1 MKSNYVK
8 MICMVL
14 CIVVL
19 VAACTNISSAGPYDF
34 VMKDPGTKKL
44 LDVYNKQIKTV
55 PLIMGYLNHIV
66 ASPQGLIKVLERDAC
81 EKDILDF
88 TRKNPDVVI
97 ALLHVSIVQMLNN
110 SNVSDNQLMYV
121 TGVIEDPKAQA
132 AKNGAEYQM
141 EKEALRQMYPAY
153 ALYEAMS
160 ARDGLKDMVEA
171 AFHGMRK
178 SQKNKSK

>member
-19 VAACTNISSAGPYDF
+19 VAACTNTSSAGPYDF

-44 LDVYNKQIKTV
+44 LDVYNKQINTV

-66 ASPQGLIKVLERDAC
+66 ASPQGLIKVLEQDAC

-97 ALLHVSIVQMLNN
+97 AILHVSIVQMLNN

-141 EKEALRQMYPAY
+141 EKTYLRQMYPAY
-153 ALYEAMS
+153 ALYEAMI